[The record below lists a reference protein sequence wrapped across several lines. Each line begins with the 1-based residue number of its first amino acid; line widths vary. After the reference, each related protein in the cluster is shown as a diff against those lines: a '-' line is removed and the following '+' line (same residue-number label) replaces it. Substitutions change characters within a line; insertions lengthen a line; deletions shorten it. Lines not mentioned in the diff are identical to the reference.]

1 MMNNKISKVAAI
13 QDLAS
18 FGRCSLSVIIP
29 ILSHMGVQVCP
40 VPTAVFST
48 HTGGFGKPVFEDLTG
63 MMHGYIEHWK
73 TLDLKF
79 DCIYSGFL
87 SNEKQIDEV
96 LYFFNAFGDREGTL
110 IAVDPVMGDHGQ
122 LYKTY
127 NETMQKKMRHLVSRA
142 HVVTPNWTEANFL
155 LDRVYSTDAIKEQDA
170 KEMIKAISDLGPS
183 QVVLKGIPYENGQKI
198 NMTYDRAEDS
208 YCMIPYEEV
217 PSSYPGTGDCFASR
231 LIGELLK
238 GESLADSA
246 KSATSFVTYGV
257 KVTYEAKT
265 DTREGILLE
274 QLLDF

>member
-87 SNEKQIDEV
+87 SNEKQINEV
-96 LYFFNAFGDREGTL
+96 RYFFDGRSCYGRPWPTL
-110 IAVDPVMGDHGQ
+110 
-122 LYKTY
+122 
-127 NETMQKKMRHLVSRA
+127 
-142 HVVTPNWTEANFL
+142 
-155 LDRVYSTDAIKEQDA
+155 
-170 KEMIKAISDLGPS
+170 
-183 QVVLKGIPYENGQKI
+183 
-198 NMTYDRAEDS
+198 
-208 YCMIPYEEV
+208 
-217 PSSYPGTGDCFASR
+217 
-231 LIGELLK
+231 
-238 GESLADSA
+238 
-246 KSATSFVTYGV
+246 
-257 KVTYEAKT
+257 
-265 DTREGILLE
+265 
-274 QLLDF
+274 

>member
-1 MMNNKISKVAAI
+1 MMNSKIPKVAAI

-29 ILSHMGVQVCP
+29 ILSYMGIQVCP

-48 HTGGFGKPVFEDLTG
+48 HTGGFGKPMFEDLTG
-63 MMHGYIEHWK
+63 LMHGYIEHWK
-73 TLDLKF
+73 ELDLKF

-96 LYFFNAFGDREGTL
+96 LNFFDAFGKDHETL
-110 IAVDPVMGDHGQ
+110 IAVDPVMGDHGV

-127 NETMQKKMRHLVSRA
+127 NESMQKKMRKLVSCA
-142 HVVTPNWTEANFL
+142 QLVTPNWTEANFL
-155 LDRVYSTDAIKEQDA
+155 LDQMYHTEPISELEARK
-170 KEMIKAISDLGPS
+170 MIRAISNLGPS
-183 QVVLKGIPYENGQKI
+183 KVVLKGIPYENKQKI
-198 NMTYDRAEDS
+198 NMAYDREDDS

-238 GESLADSA
+238 GKSLKEAA
-246 KSATSFVTYGV
+246 KDATSFVTAGV
-257 KVTYEAKT
+257 RETYKAKT

-274 QLLDF
+274 QLLNF